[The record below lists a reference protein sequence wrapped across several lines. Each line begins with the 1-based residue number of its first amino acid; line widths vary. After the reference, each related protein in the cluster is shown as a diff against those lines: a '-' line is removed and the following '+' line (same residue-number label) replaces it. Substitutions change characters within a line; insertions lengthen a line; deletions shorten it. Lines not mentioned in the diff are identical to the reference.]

1 MADIWCDIPAGGVG
15 AGLRQAAI
23 NRSLQVIGIGAVV
36 GGAVARRLPAGLPI
50 DIQNM

>member
-1 MADIWCDIPAGGVG
+1 MAEVWCDIPAGGVG

-36 GGAVARRLPAGLPI
+36 GLAVAHRLPAGPSS
-50 DIQNM
+50 DIQNV